1 MGRGLRAGIAYF
13 GIVFAAGFVL
23 GTLRVLVLAPAL
35 GATGAVAAE
44 LPVML
49 ILAWIACRRLVAGFA
64 VPETAAARAAM
75 GGSAFMLLLA
85 AETLLGALAF
95 GRPVAAQIAELGTAH
110 GALGLAGQIAFG
122 LMPLV
127 PRARGGAC

>member
-49 ILAWIACRRLVAGFA
+49 ILAWVACRRLVAAFA
-64 VPETAAARAAM
+64 VPGTLVGRAAM
-75 GGSAFMLLLA
+75 GGSAFALLIS
-85 AETLLGALAF
+85 AETVLGALAF
-95 GRPVAAQIAELGTAH
+95 GRPVPAQIAELATAH
-110 GALGLAGQIAFG
+110 GALGLAGQVAFG
-122 LMPLV
+122 LIPLV
-127 PRARGGAC
+127 QRARSK